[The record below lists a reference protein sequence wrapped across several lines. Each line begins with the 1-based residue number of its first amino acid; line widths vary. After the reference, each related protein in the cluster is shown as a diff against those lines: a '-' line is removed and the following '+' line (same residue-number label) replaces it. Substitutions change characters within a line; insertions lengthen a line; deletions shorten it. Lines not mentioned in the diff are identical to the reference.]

1 MAKDWDKARA
11 LFEAFTQEEKS
22 FRDIEKESGVPV
34 SSLRDRAKKE
44 GWIRGKSAHL
54 KPQLASITEN
64 LAQESAHVRT
74 EIIND
79 VEKGLKAKG
88 YIYEITFLGLDRL
101 KTLIPIAETTKEI
114 KDAMDAAKVAMVTS
128 GAVDY
133 YPPKESKTE
142 VNINPQVARTLSDF
156 YSEANP

>member
-1 MAKDWDKARA
+1 MIYKDWDKARA

-44 GWIRGKSAHL
+44 RWIRGKSAHL

-79 VEKGLKAKG
+79 VEKVLKAKG
-88 YIYEITFLGLDRL
+88 YIENVSLLAIKQLSKLMPESTDMKDVKAGVDSLKGL
-101 KTLIPIAETTKEI
+101 
-114 KDAMDAAKVAMVTS
+114 MVTT
-128 GAVDY
+128 GVVPY
-133 YPPKESKTE
+133 YPPKENKTE
-142 VNINPQVARTLSDF
+142 VNINPQVERTLSDF
-156 YSEANP
+156 YSET

>member
-79 VEKGLKAKG
+79 VEKVLKAKG
-88 YIYEITFLGLDRL
+88 YIENVSLLAIKQLSKLMPESTDMKDVKAGVDSLKGL
-101 KTLIPIAETTKEI
+101 
-114 KDAMDAAKVAMVTS
+114 MVTT
-128 GAVDY
+128 GVVPY

-142 VNINPQVARTLSDF
+142 VNITQQQPRSLADF
-156 YSEANP
+156 YASEP